1 MMLSPEL
8 EERLGRARL
17 ALDGAAAENII
28 ELCRQYLALLAEYRA
43 ELYKLP
49 DRLGINQ
56 RARPPREG
64 VGDVRAAIRA
74 AIEQTTR
81 ERHGSEAL
89 LLSFTSVS
97 GYEAV
102 DTFNR
107 RGYKGHTDW
116 ELRAG
121 GVAGFCGV
129 AGERITVLE
138 AVETASLLRREEHI
152 ARVAS
157 ARPSQTKCHA
167 LWSQALALRVS
178 PAAGSAGDLETA
190 AAGVRSIG

>member
-1 MMLSPEL
+1 MLLPDL
-8 EERLGRARL
+8 DERLRRARL
-17 ALDGAAAENII
+17 ALAGAASGNII

-56 RARPPREG
+56 WSGPCLWEDVGNARK
-64 VGDVRAAIRA
+64 AIRA

-81 ERHGSEAL
+81 ERHGTEAL
-89 LLSFTSVS
+89 LLSFTSLS

-107 RGYKGHTDW
+107 QTYQGHDDW

-121 GVAGFCGV
+121 GVARFCGGV
-129 AGERITVLE
+129 ACGRMTVLD

-152 ARVAS
+152 TRGAS
-157 ARPSQTKCHA
+157 ACASPTTSPDVSLAEPSG
-167 LWSQALALRVS
+167 V
-178 PAAGSAGDLETA
+178 PEGSA
-190 AAGVRSIG
+190 R